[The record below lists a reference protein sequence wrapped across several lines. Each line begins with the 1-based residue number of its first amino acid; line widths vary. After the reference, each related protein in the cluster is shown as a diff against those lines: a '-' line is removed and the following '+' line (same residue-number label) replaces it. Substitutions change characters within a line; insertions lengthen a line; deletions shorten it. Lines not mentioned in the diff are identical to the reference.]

1 MNSSS
6 SWIAAAAVVLIG
18 SISGYSV
25 ARADDS
31 AVIEQRQAQ
40 MKSQSKDLGAVKAF
54 LEDKGDL
61 AAAQAAGAD
70 LVGKLPKIPD
80 LFPAGSGMD
89 AYPGKSYAKPVIWT
103 EHDKFVAADK
113 NAVAATEALNAA
125 LKSGDKAAI
134 ATAFGNM
141 ARNFWGTASDPPG
154 ACGGCHGTFMQ
165 KRPS

>member
-1 MNSSS
+1 M
-6 SWIAAAAVVLIG
+6 
-18 SISGYSV
+18 
-25 ARADDS
+25 ARADDT

-40 MKSQSKDLGAVKAF
+40 MKAQGKDLGAVKAF

-61 AAAQAAGAD
+61 AAAQTAGAD
-70 LVGKLPKIPD
+70 LVEKLPKIPS

-89 AYPGKSYAKPVIWT
+89 AYPKKSYAKPAIWT
-103 EHDKFVAADK
+103 DHDKFVAADK
-113 NAVAATEALNAA
+113 NAVTASEALNTA

-154 ACGGCHGTFMQ
+154 ACGGCHGTFTQ
-165 KRPS
+165 KKPS